1 MNAKTN
7 TGSARDAAMAVRRKV
22 LGDDHVDRA
31 EAARTGFDAPFQD
44 LIVDAAWGRVWAGP
58 HWSLRQRSCVTLA
71 LLAALGHWEE
81 FAMHVRAT
89 ARTGATADD
98 IRETLMHVAIYA
110 GVPAANHA
118 FKIARQTLAAMG
130 ED

>member
-22 LGDDHVDRA
+22 LGDEHVDRA

-44 LIVDAAWGRVWAGP
+44 LIVDAAWGRVWSGA

>member
-22 LGDDHVDRA
+22 LGDEHVDRA
-31 EAARTGFDAPFQD
+31 EAAKTGFDAPFQD
-44 LIVDAAWGRVWAGP
+44 LIVDAAWGRVWSGA